1 MNIDYSKIT
10 KNTRVIELLKQ
21 RTEIENYIKAID
33 ETALIKH
40 EIELLA
46 LPDVVSSK
54 PDRKSL
60 RQIIEERRT
69 NLCLTA
75 SILKAGGKNETFF
88 VGKYKLLDNIL
99 NEFDGIDEPN

>member
-1 MNIDYSKIT
+1 MNIKEILKDYISYNWIEELIT
-10 KNTRVIELLKQ
+10 DKQKEDLEGQLDLYISGNSLL
-21 RTEIENYIKAID
+21 N
-33 ETALIKH
+33 LCG
-40 EIELLA
+40 
-46 LPDVVSSK
+46 VVSSK
-54 PDRKSL
+54 PKPKSL

-88 VGKYKLLDNIL
+88 VGKYELLDNIL